1 MNLYNVLISIFEEK
15 LEDDKKEDVKDV
27 KTIEDFIDNYKIFN
41 IKNLTVSF
49 GYSTLGLEASENL
62 ESINLNDLKNIE
74 GLEIETGNV
83 FEINNN
89 NVTKVLLYI
98 KTKLQRSINQ
108 KVSAGGTLLPFIIII
123 SWSYLGINYILT
135 SNYTNKKL
143 IIYEYSINGSKNQVE
158 KINRFISKR
167 GIIKN
172 SPFRLLGSILVY
184 HDWVYDWNMIDFK
197 KDVEERRLNE

>member
-1 MNLYNVLISIFEEK
+1 MNLYNVLVSIFEEK
-15 LEDDKKEDVKDV
+15 LEDDKKENVKDV

-74 GLEIETGNV
+74 GLEVETGNV

-108 KVSAGGTLLPFIIII
+108 KVSVGGTLLPFIIII

-158 KINRFISKR
+158 KINTFISKR
-167 GIIKN
+167 GVIKN

>member
-15 LEDDKKEDVKDV
+15 LEDDKKEDIKDV

>member
-1 MNLYNVLISIFEEK
+1 MNLYNVLVSIFEEK
-15 LEDDKKEDVKDV
+15 LEDDKKENVKDV

-74 GLEIETGNV
+74 GLEVETGNV

-108 KVSAGGTLLPFIIII
+108 KVSVGGTLLPFIIII

-158 KINRFISKR
+158 KINTFISKR
-167 GIIKN
+167 GVIKN

-184 HDWVYDWNMIDFK
+184 HD
-197 KDVEERRLNE
+197 